1 MNTRLTRREK
11 ISAVLGAAL
20 ALLGLGWFR
29 LSAFLGASAG
39 WMRQAGLAVGG
50 ALCRL
55 WSLVPFPVSELVWIG
70 GVAAAL
76 GIAAHSTLRRGL
88 WGFAGALC
96 RLVLAG
102 GVMLALFSFVFLVQ
116 YSAPPLSEELGL
128 EVEEYTPAQ
137 LAGVAELVAGE
148 LNKYADM
155 VPRDG
160 DGLFAPAGY
169 DALAAAVGRSY
180 AQGSLQGLYARGTG
194 IAPKQGALLS
204 RAMSYLSITGYY
216 FPLTGESIVSGDL
229 IETSIPFTIA
239 HEAAHAFGVGPE
251 KEANFAA
258 FLCCIQSED
267 PEVCYSGLFNGYIYL
282 NNALYRTDRT
292 LWQSVYDTLSQP
304 VRDDLAAKS
313 RHLARYEGPV
323 NAFGSSAN
331 NAYIQA
337 TGQPDGVQS
346 YGRMVDLMM
355 AWYLQ

>member
-1 MNTRLTRREK
+1 MSRSLTPREK
-11 ISAVLGAAL
+11 RFGAAGILL

-55 WSLVPFPVSELVWIG
+55 WNIVPFPVSELIWIG
-70 GVAAAL
+70 GVAAAVGVTL
-76 GIAAHSTLRRGL
+76 HLTLRRGL

-96 RLVLAG
+96 RLLLAG

-116 YSAPPLSEELGL
+116 YSAPPLSETLGL
-128 EVEEYTPAQ
+128 EVEEYTTAQ
-137 LAGVAELVAGE
+137 LAEVASLVAGE
-148 LNKYADM
+148 LNKYAAQ
-155 VPRDG
+155 VPRDEA
-160 DGLFAPAGY
+160 GLFAPAGY
-169 DALAAAVGRSY
+169 DALAASVGRSY
-180 AQGSLQGLYARGTG
+180 KGGSMAGLYARGAG
-194 IAPKQGALLS
+194 IAPKQGVLLS

-216 FPLTGESIVSGDL
+216 FPLTGESIVSSDL
-229 IETSIPFTIA
+229 IETSIPFTVA

-258 FLCCIQSED
+258 FLCCIQSDD

-282 NNALYRTDRT
+282 NNALYRADRDR
-292 LWQSVYDTLSQP
+292 WQAVYDTLSRP
-304 VRDDLAAKS
+304 VLDDLSAKN

-323 NAFGSSAN
+323 NDFGSSVN

-355 AWYLQ
+355 AWYLK